1 MTIPTLL
8 FGNDSFK
15 SCLATLSYTGVKN
28 KPTPEFLV
36 HIPRRVIV
44 PVYQASPSEIFTFKA
59 EYTLEPYETKNVDFY
74 LHCAAP
80 VIRTEEILITSI
92 EIDLIHILPSKSDL
106 EFVPE
111 KNCYMATGC
120 IVNLTNNVQKGKIK
134 GKYEIMGPYDLYP
147 IQEDNKDKLRK
158 IMWKHPPVREIYP
171 GKVQN
176 QYSIPIPTIH
186 ATSAVIERFNKIQ
199 KGNKRV
205 THEIIGSK
213 ELEQEKNH
221 ETKVSNEEIDTEV
234 LGGSKV
240 SYTGEADISSK
251 IIDPGLEIPT
261 LIHKSAEEAL
271 NLSLFDIEL
280 RPYLQDIFLDKYPN
294 VVSLHSLDAG
304 NVSKTLGFTS
314 LRLIPGENLP
324 RHKGIYQLSPQDA
337 NYLEH
342 LLEQFIRFNYIRRAP
357 IESTDLHLYG
367 MSTYLVPRK
376 KMTDIA
382 CLVIDFSPLT
392 SIIQSPPSVV
402 PDIPA
407 SLQQLQ
413 GKALYSAMD
422 LRYAYLALKIDEPSK
437 SLTTFLTPNGAY
449 QWLSIPTGAACSPA
463 YFIDAVNRIL
473 HYKPVR
479 DENGDPVYEKPNRVA
494 LERDI
499 MPHCFHYFDDILC
512 STEPKKTY
520 KETLDFHFQKLEKII
535 ERLSFHNVKLSVNK
549 SEFAK
554 SKILFLGWIVSH
566 DFVIPDPR
574 RMEKI
579 KDAQFPKSKKEV
591 RSFIGLVNSI
601 RRVVPFDVIKQ
612 IQILTPL
619 TSSSKAVEFN
629 PDQSHRKPFEKIKEM
644 LLKEPLFCNLINEKS
659 TKYLWVDAASSSGCL
674 GAVLAQRTDP
684 NDRENP
690 VPVYIDL
697 EDPVHRIIYDNSFP
711 YEPCKIYTK
720 LPIVLPN
727 QKN

>member
-15 SCLATLSYTGVKN
+15 SCLATLSYTGIKS

-44 PVYQASPSEIFTFKA
+44 PVYQASPSEIFTCKA
-59 EYTLEPYETKNVDFY
+59 EYTLEPYETKSVDFY

-147 IQEDNKDKLRK
+147 IQEDNKDRLRK

-205 THEIIGSK
+205 SHEIIGSK

-304 NVSKTLGFTS
+304 DVSKTLGFTS
-314 LRLIPGENLP
+314 LRLIPIINL
-324 RHKGIYQLSPQDA
+324 
-337 NYLEH
+337 
-342 LLEQFIRFNYIRRAP
+342 
-357 IESTDLHLYG
+357 
-367 MSTYLVPRK
+367 
-376 KMTDIA
+376 
-382 CLVIDFSPLT
+382 
-392 SIIQSPPSVV
+392 
-402 PDIPA
+402 
-407 SLQQLQ
+407 
-413 GKALYSAMD
+413 
-422 LRYAYLALKIDEPSK
+422 
-437 SLTTFLTPNGAY
+437 
-449 QWLSIPTGAACSPA
+449 
-463 YFIDAVNRIL
+463 
-473 HYKPVR
+473 
-479 DENGDPVYEKPNRVA
+479 
-494 LERDI
+494 
-499 MPHCFHYFDDILC
+499 MP
-512 STEPKKTY
+512 
-520 KETLDFHFQKLEKII
+520 
-535 ERLSFHNVKLSVNK
+535 
-549 SEFAK
+549 
-554 SKILFLGWIVSH
+554 
-566 DFVIPDPR
+566 
-574 RMEKI
+574 
-579 KDAQFPKSKKEV
+579 
-591 RSFIGLVNSI
+591 
-601 RRVVPFDVIKQ
+601 
-612 IQILTPL
+612 
-619 TSSSKAVEFN
+619 
-629 PDQSHRKPFEKIKEM
+629 
-644 LLKEPLFCNLINEKS
+644 
-659 TKYLWVDAASSSGCL
+659 
-674 GAVLAQRTDP
+674 
-684 NDRENP
+684 
-690 VPVYIDL
+690 
-697 EDPVHRIIYDNSFP
+697 
-711 YEPCKIYTK
+711 
-720 LPIVLPN
+720 
-727 QKN
+727 